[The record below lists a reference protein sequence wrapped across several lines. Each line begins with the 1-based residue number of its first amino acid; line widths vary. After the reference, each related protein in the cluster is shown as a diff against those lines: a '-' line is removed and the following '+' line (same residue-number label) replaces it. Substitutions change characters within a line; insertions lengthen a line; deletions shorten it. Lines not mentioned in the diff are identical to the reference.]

1 MNRILLFLLALF
13 CGLADFAG
21 DSAEDFAGESVE
33 GIARESVGGFAGESV
48 GGFAGES
55 VGDYAGDSVGDYAD
69 DSVGG
74 FAWESV
80 EDYAGDSVGDSVE
93 EPLTTV
99 EKAVVLGD
107 EREDIYLPIMKGRRV
122 AVFSNHSGIVGDRS
136 EGLLYPAGRIGDFVS
151 GSIVPAAAAGSASV
165 AAGSAPVAGGSASVS
180 SSVVGGSNFSVEES
194 SLLEAS
200 LLAPFGTPA
209 PDADSVIYG
218 PHILDLLLS
227 RGVNVTAIF
236 SPEHGFRGDADAG
249 QSVSSSVDA
258 ATGVPI
264 LSLYSKG
271 DHIPSAEDMSKFDLL
286 VVDIQDVG
294 LRYYTYY
301 ITMHHLMEAC
311 AIYGKTML
319 ILDRPNPNG
328 FYVDGP
334 VLDLRFKSGIGWLPI
349 PTVHGMTLGELA
361 LLIQGEGWLD
371 CQGKSLDLQVVPC
384 LNYRHSTL
392 YRLLRAPSPNLKDM
406 KSIYLYSSTCCFEGT
421 VFTAGRG
428 TDWPFTIYGCPDASP
443 DPSWPVFRFTP
454 RSMPGALK
462 PRYQGQ
468 ECLGRNLR
476 DLPFEDILRQG
487 IDLRFVEDAFRSV
500 GSSPDFFQPN
510 NAFEKRV
517 GVDWIARMLLD
528 GFSSADI
535 EARWQ
540 PDIEA
545 FKALRR
551 PYLLY
556 PEE

>member
-1 MNRILLFLLALF
+1 MLLCLLGLF
-13 CGLADFAG
+13 CGLAAFAGDFAG
-21 DSAEDFAGESVE
+21 ESAREFAGESVE
-33 GIARESVGGFAGESV
+33 GFARESVGGFAGD
-48 GGFAGES
+48 FAGES
-55 VGDYAGDSVGDYAD
+55 VGDYAGDSVGD
-69 DSVGG
+69 SVG
-74 FAWESV
+74 
-80 EDYAGDSVGDSVE
+80 
-93 EPLTTV
+93 EPLIPV

-151 GSIVPAAAAGSASV
+151 GSIVPAAAS
-165 AAGSAPVAGGSASVS
+165 
-180 SSVVGGSNFSVEES
+180 GSNFSVEES

>member
-1 MNRILLFLLALF
+1 MLLCLLGLF
-13 CGLADFAG
+13 CGLAASAG
-21 DSAEDFAGESVE
+21 EFAGESVE
-33 GIARESVGGFAGESV
+33 GFARESVGGFAGESV

-55 VGDYAGDSVGDYAD
+55 VEGIARESVGDFARESVGDYVGDSVGD
-69 DSVGG
+69 
-74 FAWESV
+74 FA
-80 EDYAGDSVGDSVE
+80 G
-93 EPLTTV
+93 EPLIPV

-151 GSIVPAAAAGSASV
+151 GSIVPAV
-165 AAGSAPVAGGSASVS
+165 A
-180 SSVVGGSNFSVEES
+180 GGSNFSVEES

-406 KSIYLYSSTCCFEGT
+406 KYIYLYSSTCCFEGT

-487 IDLRFVEDAFRSV
+487 IDLRFVEDALRSV

-540 PDIEA
+540 PDVEA

>member
-1 MNRILLFLLALF
+1 MNRILLCLLGLF

-21 DSAEDFAGESVE
+21 DSVEGIAREFVE
-33 GIARESVGGFAGESV
+33 GIARESVGDFVRESVGDFAGDSVGDFAGESV
-48 GGFAGES
+48 EGFAGES
-55 VGDYAGDSVGDYAD
+55 VGDFARESVGDSVGD
-69 DSVGG
+69 
-74 FAWESV
+74 FA
-80 EDYAGDSVGDSVE
+80 G
-93 EPLTTV
+93 EPLIPV

-151 GSIVPAAAAGSASV
+151 GSIVPAAAAGSSSVSSSV
-165 AAGSAPVAGGSASVS
+165 AAGSSSVS
-180 SSVVGGSNFSVEES
+180 SSIVGGSNFAVEEHA
-194 SLLEAS
+194 LLEAS

-476 DLPFEDILRQG
+476 DLPLEDILRQG

-540 PDIEA
+540 PDVED

>member
-1 MNRILLFLLALF
+1 MLLCLLGLF
-13 CGLADFAG
+13 CGLAAFAG
-21 DSAEDFAGESVE
+21 EFAGESV
-33 GIARESVGGFAGESV
+33 GDFAGESV

-55 VGDYAGDSVGDYAD
+55 VGDFARESVGDYAGDSVGGIAREY
-69 DSVGG
+69 VG
-74 FAWESV
+74 
-80 EDYAGDSVGDSVE
+80 DYAGDSVGDFAG
-93 EPLTTV
+93 EPLIPV

-151 GSIVPAAAAGSASV
+151 GSIVPAAA
-165 AAGSAPVAGGSASVS
+165 
-180 SSVVGGSNFSVEES
+180 GGSNFSVEERA
-194 SLLEAS
+194 LLEAS

-487 IDLRFVEDAFRSV
+487 IDLRFVEDALRSV

-528 GFSSADI
+528 GFSSADSG
-535 EARWQ
+535 ARLH
-540 PDIEA
+540 PDSA
-545 FKALRR
+545 ASKDLRR
-551 PYLLY
+551 PYLVY

>member
-1 MNRILLFLLALF
+1 MLLCLLGLF
-13 CGLADFAG
+13 CGLAASAG
-21 DSAEDFAGESVE
+21 EFAGESVE
-33 GIARESVGGFAGESV
+33 GFARESVGGFAGESV

-55 VGDYAGDSVGDYAD
+55 VEGIARESVGDFARESVGDYVGDSVGD
-69 DSVGG
+69 
-74 FAWESV
+74 FA
-80 EDYAGDSVGDSVE
+80 G
-93 EPLTTV
+93 EPLIPV

-151 GSIVPAAAAGSASV
+151 GSIVPAAAAGS
-165 AAGSAPVAGGSASVS
+165 
-180 SSVVGGSNFSVEES
+180 NFSVEES

-218 PHILDLLLS
+218 PHLLDLLLS

>member
-1 MNRILLFLLALF
+1 MLLCLLGLF
-13 CGLADFAG
+13 CGLAASAG
-21 DSAEDFAGESVE
+21 EFAGESVE
-33 GIARESVGGFAGESV
+33 GFARESVGGFAGESV

-55 VGDYAGDSVGDYAD
+55 VEGIARESVGDFARESVGDYVGDSVGD
-69 DSVGG
+69 
-74 FAWESV
+74 FA
-80 EDYAGDSVGDSVE
+80 G
-93 EPLTTV
+93 EPLIPV

-151 GSIVPAAAAGSASV
+151 GSIVPAV
-165 AAGSAPVAGGSASVS
+165 A
-180 SSVVGGSNFSVEES
+180 GGSNFSVEERA
-194 SLLEAS
+194 LLEAS

-487 IDLRFVEDAFRSV
+487 IDLRFVEDALRSV

-540 PDIEA
+540 PDVEA

>member
-1 MNRILLFLLALF
+1 MLLCLLGLF
-13 CGLADFAG
+13 CGLAASAG
-21 DSAEDFAGESVE
+21 EFAGESVE
-33 GIARESVGGFAGESV
+33 GFARESV

-55 VGDYAGDSVGDYAD
+55 VGDYAGDSVE
-69 DSVGG
+69 DSVG
-74 FAWESV
+74 
-80 EDYAGDSVGDSVE
+80 
-93 EPLTTV
+93 EPLIPV

-151 GSIVPAAAAGSASV
+151 GSIVPAAA
-165 AAGSAPVAGGSASVS
+165 
-180 SSVVGGSNFSVEES
+180 GGSNFSVEES

-540 PDIEA
+540 PDVEA
-545 FKALRR
+545 FKDLRR

>member
-1 MNRILLFLLALF
+1 MNRILLCLLGLF
-13 CGLADFAG
+13 CGLAASAGDFAG
-21 DSAEDFAGESVE
+21 DFAEESVE
-33 GIARESVGGFAGESV
+33 GIARESI

-55 VGDYAGDSVGDYAD
+55 VGDFAGDSVGD
-69 DSVGG
+69 
-74 FAWESV
+74 FAGESLI
-80 EDYAGDSVGDSVE
+80 
-93 EPLTTV
+93 PV

-165 AAGSAPVAGGSASVS
+165 SSSSSSVAGGSASVS
-180 SSVVGGSNFSVEES
+180 SSVVGGSNFSVEERA
-194 SLLEAS
+194 LLEAS

-476 DLPFEDILRQG
+476 DITFEDILRQG
-487 IDLRFVEDAFRSV
+487 IDLRFVEDALRSV

-510 NAFEKRV
+510 NSFEKRV

>member
-1 MNRILLFLLALF
+1 MLLCLLGLF
-13 CGLADFAG
+13 CGLAASAG
-21 DSAEDFAGESVE
+21 EFAGESVE
-33 GIARESVGGFAGESV
+33 GFARESVGGFAGESV
-48 GGFAGES
+48 GDFARES
-55 VGDYAGDSVGDYAD
+55 VGDYVGDSVGD
-69 DSVGG
+69 
-74 FAWESV
+74 FA
-80 EDYAGDSVGDSVE
+80 G
-93 EPLTTV
+93 EPLIPV

-151 GSIVPAAAAGSASV
+151 GSIVPAAAA
-165 AAGSAPVAGGSASVS
+165 
-180 SSVVGGSNFSVEES
+180 GSNFSVEES

-487 IDLRFVEDAFRSV
+487 IDLRFVEDALRSV

-540 PDIEA
+540 PDVEA

>member
-1 MNRILLFLLALF
+1 MNRILLCLLGLF
-13 CGLADFAG
+13 CGLAASAGDFAG
-21 DSAEDFAGESVE
+21 DFAEESVE
-33 GIARESVGGFAGESV
+33 GIARESI

-55 VGDYAGDSVGDYAD
+55 VGDFAGDSVGD
-69 DSVGG
+69 
-74 FAWESV
+74 FAGESLI
-80 EDYAGDSVGDSVE
+80 
-93 EPLTTV
+93 PV

-165 AAGSAPVAGGSASVS
+165 SSSSSVAGGSASVS
-180 SSVVGGSNFSVEES
+180 SSVVGGSNFSVEERA
-194 SLLEAS
+194 LLEAS

-487 IDLRFVEDAFRSV
+487 IDLRFVEDALRSV

-535 EARWQ
+535 ETRWQ

>member
-1 MNRILLFLLALF
+1 MLLCLLGLF
-13 CGLADFAG
+13 CGLAAFAG
-21 DSAEDFAGESVE
+21 EFAGESVE
-33 GIARESVGGFAGESV
+33 GFARESVEGFAGESV
-48 GGFAGES
+48 GDFAGES
-55 VGDYAGDSVGDYAD
+55 VGDYAGDSVGD
-69 DSVGG
+69 
-74 FAWESV
+74 FA
-80 EDYAGDSVGDSVE
+80 G
-93 EPLTTV
+93 EPLIPV

-151 GSIVPAAAAGSASV
+151 GSIVPAAA
-165 AAGSAPVAGGSASVS
+165 
-180 SSVVGGSNFSVEES
+180 GGSNFSVEES

-334 VLDLRFKSGIGWLPI
+334 VLDLHFKSGIGWLPI

-487 IDLRFVEDAFRSV
+487 IDLRFVEDALRSV

-540 PDIEA
+540 PDVEA
-545 FKALRR
+545 FKDLRR

>member
-1 MNRILLFLLALF
+1 MLLCLLGLF
-13 CGLADFAG
+13 CGLAAFAG

-33 GIARESVGGFAGESV
+33 GIARESV

-151 GSIVPAAAAGSASV
+151 GSIVPAAAA
-165 AAGSAPVAGGSASVS
+165 
-180 SSVVGGSNFSVEES
+180 GSNFSVEES

-334 VLDLRFKSGIGWLPI
+334 VLDLRFKSDIGWLPI

-428 TDWPFTIYGCPDASP
+428 TDWPFCIYGCPDASP
-443 DPSWPVFRFTP
+443 DPSWPIFRFTP

-551 PYLLY
+551 PYLIY